1 MRTVALVE
9 SPAQLL
15 NVVEWS
21 HHEQARDGQPHSR
34 PARPAVLILA
44 PTSETTRWQL
54 RSMAQLARETGLEV
68 LWHEPRLGGAAIA
81 RTVRS
86 LAGDLVGVERLVLGD
101 PFSGVMQVVASLSK
115 VDEVVIVDDGTATL
129 EFARQWSTGEHLRR
143 WHQVATAEQQR
154 QIRRFARDQVAGSL
168 RRRLEQGSGCR
179 LMVFSCLPVVVRR
192 ARMVR
197 NTYAWL
203 RSRHPR
209 PWLKQTSDLVG
220 TSLVETGVVTE
231 DDYLA
236 GVASLTAQ
244 HGVDRYFAHRKEARA
259 KLARIADLGLRI
271 ELPQLPLEVS
281 IRDGAV
287 GRLII
292 TFPSTVAHTLPVV
305 LADTS
310 AELLVCDID
319 PAWFT
324 PAAGANSERFLAAV
338 TRSARR
344 RHGLASAAC

>member
-21 HHEQARDGQPHSR
+21 HHEQARSGPVQLS
-34 PARPAVLILA
+34 VLILA
-44 PTSETTRWQL
+44 PTSDTTRWQL
-54 RSMAQLARETGLEV
+54 RSMAQLSREAGLEV

-86 LAGDLVGVERLVLGD
+86 LSGDLVGVERLVLGD
-101 PFSGVMQVVASLSK
+101 PFSGVMQVVAGLSK
-115 VDEVVIVDDGTATL
+115 VDEVVIVDDGTTTF

-154 QIRRFARDQVAGSL
+154 RIMRFARNQIADSL
-168 RRRLEQGSGCR
+168 RRRIEPGSGCR
-179 LMVFSCLPVVVRR
+179 LTIFSCLPVDVPH
-192 ARMVR
+192 AWMIR

-209 PWLKQTSDLVG
+209 PWLKPTSDLVG
-220 TSLVETGVVTE
+220 TSLVETGVVAE

-244 HGVDRYFAHRKEARA
+244 HGVDRYFAHRKEAQA

-287 GRLII
+287 GRLVI

-310 AELLVCDID
+310 TELLVCDID

-344 RHGLASAAC
+344 QHGLASAAC